1 MPVYNQS
8 RSRIVQIIFLAVFVI
23 ILGQLL
29 HLQLFS
35 SSYRMQAESN
45 ARYRKVIY
53 PDRGIVY
60 DRRHKAVLGNTI
72 MYDLVVTPGE
82 IKGTDT
88 VALCKILGI
97 DTSEFRKRIITA
109 IIKNSRNKPSV
120 FEPLLTPELYAKL
133 FENMYKFRG
142 FILSD
147 RPVRDYPYAAAANI
161 LGYLGEVDTGFLR
174 RHKDDGYEMGDYA
187 GMTGLERTY
196 EKVLMGTRGINY
208 LTRDN
213 LSRIQGS
220 YENGNFDTAAIA
232 GQSLYSS
239 LDIELQELGEKL
251 MGNKVGS
258 IVAIDPQTGGILA
271 MVSSP
276 TYNPNLLTGSQRRKH
291 FSELYSDPRLPL
303 INRAVNGMYS
313 PGSTFKT
320 VVGIIGLTED
330 VIDPS
335 FTITCN
341 GAFYGCGTGKPK
353 CLDRGTFDLRGA
365 IAVSDNSYFATVF
378 KRLID
383 QPRYGT
389 ADSSLSVFNRYA
401 YSLGLGKK
409 LGIDIPS
416 EKSGNIPTPAYYRK
430 IFGPRWVSC
439 NIISNAIGQ
448 GEVQTTVAQLANVMA
463 LIANKGWY
471 YTPHLIDSIEGGDR
485 YNLLKDYKQKHTI
498 PHITA
503 DAFNAIHDGM
513 QGVMDYGTGRWA
525 QVPGVVVCG
534 KTGTVENYLRGVKQ
548 KDHAFF
554 GAFAPRDNPRIAIAV
569 MCENAGFGATSAAP
583 IASLMIEKYLKDS
596 IAGKERQAKVEEIAK
611 MNLIPERMRRAMDSL
626 NRLHRTKDSIAR
638 TRDSLKNL
646 KLQREMNDTLTL
658 EDPNLMDSGEIK
670 EAPAEDQAPG
680 KKDSLPKKVQPKQ
693 PAVLPPN
700 QRKSVPAVKPR
711 TT

>member
-1 MPVYNQS
+1 MSVYNQS
-8 RSRIVQIIFLAVFVI
+8 RSRIVQIIFIVVFIV

-35 SSYRMQAESN
+35 SNYRMQAENN

-53 PDRGIVY
+53 PDRGLVY
-60 DRRHKAVLGNTI
+60 DRKHKAVLGNTI
-72 MYDLVVTPGE
+72 MYDLIVTPGE

-88 VALCKILGI
+88 FGLCKILGI
-97 DTSEFRKRIITA
+97 DTAEFKRRIVSA
-109 IIKNSRNKPSV
+109 IIKNSTYKPSV
-120 FEPLLTPELYAKL
+120 FEPLLTPELFAKL
-133 FENMYKFRG
+133 NENMYKFPG

-147 RPVRDYPYAAAANI
+147 RPVRDYPYGAAANI
-161 LGYLGEVDTGFLR
+161 LGYLGEVDTSFLR
-174 RHKDDGYEMGDYA
+174 RHKEEGYEMGDYA
-187 GMTGLERTY
+187 GMTGIERIY
-196 EKVLMGTRGINY
+196 EKVLMGQRGINY

-213 LSRIQGS
+213 RSRIQGA

-232 GQSLYSS
+232 GKSLYSS

-258 IVAIDPQTGGILA
+258 IVAIDPRTGGILC

-291 FSELYSDPRLPL
+291 FSELYQDPRLPL

-320 VVGIIGLTED
+320 VVGMIGLTEG

-335 FTITCN
+335 FTITCG

-353 CLDRGTFDLRGA
+353 CLDKGTFDLRGA

-401 YSLGLGKK
+401 YSLGLGKR
-409 LGIDIPS
+409 LGIDIPA
-416 EKSGNIPTPAYYRK
+416 EKPGNIPTPAYYRK
-430 IFGPRWVSC
+430 IFGPKWVSC

-448 GEVQTTVAQLANVMA
+448 GEVQTTVAQLANVMT

-471 YTPHLIDSIEGGDR
+471 YTPHLIDSIEGGDQ
-485 YNLLKDYKQKHTI
+485 YQLLKEFKDKHTI
-498 PHITA
+498 PHIT
-503 DAFNAIHDGM
+503 DQAFHAIHDGM

-569 MCENAGFGATSAAP
+569 MCENAGFGSSSAAP
-583 IASLMIEKYLKDS
+583 IASLLIEKYLKDS
-596 IAGKERQAKVEEIAK
+596 IGGKERQAKVEEIAK
-611 MNLIPERMRRAMDSL
+611 LNLIPERMRRAMDSL
-626 NRLHRTKDSIAR
+626 SRINRTKDSLVR
-638 TRDSLKNL
+638 TRDSVKTLKA
-646 KLQREMNDTLTL
+646 QGAMNDTLMQ
-658 EDPNLMDSGEIK
+658 EESMDPDSGTFNP
-670 EAPAEDQAPG
+670 APAENA
-680 KKDSLPKKVQPKQ
+680 PKKEPAPKRAPSAQ
-693 PAVLPPN
+693 PAIPPADERN
-700 QRKSVPAVKPR
+700 KTKP
-711 TT
+711 TTNKTR